1 MAADMNSVN
10 LVGRLAR
17 DAELRN
23 TGTTSVLSLRLA
35 FTTQRKVGD
44 TWEDRPNY
52 VDVVTFGRRAE
63 ALANI
68 IGKGDR
74 IGVSG
79 RLSWR
84 EWQAKDGSGNRQ
96 SIEVVADDVQLL
108 GAPRNREDAPQSDLP
123 VAPAPVQPV
132 PAADDDIPF

>member
-96 SIEVVADDVQLL
+96 SIEVVADEVQLL